1 VTIPAQAAVLGGVLY
16 KMTLRRGRR
25 KKQRIIMN
33 RGLSW
38 RNFDFLLLGAIVLAS
53 AFGTAMIRSAIAGN
67 EVLQPLTL
75 RQVYFALLGV
85 VLIFLVASID
95 YRYWISL
102 YIPIYIV
109 IIVFL
114 LTLTG
119 FGQSAFGAQ
128 RWFQVGV
135 LFLQPTEFAKII
147 AIVILARYFEV
158 VQYNPRNLKWVIGA
172 VLWASGIIV
181 LILLQPNLS
190 NVMVLSVILGIM
202 LWVNG
207 IEIRLVGIV
216 AVAGAVLLISVIAL
230 SVLGVRIPGLQE
242 YQQQRIVNFV
252 VPDPNDTY
260 GNRYNVQ
267 QALIAVG
274 SGGVLGEGYG
284 QGTQTQLRFLKVR
297 HTDFIFAASSEEF
310 GTAGG
315 VLIILTIGVIVW
327 RCIRAAQK
335 ARDVSGSMIA
345 LGMATLIFF
354 QAFVN
359 IGMNLN
365 LLPVS
370 GLPLPFI
377 SYGGSGL
384 TALMLGIG
392 LVESV
397 VMRQKELDF

>member
-1 VTIPAQAAVLGGVLY
+1 
-16 KMTLRRGRR
+16 MT
-25 KKQRIIMN
+25 

-38 RNFDFLLLGAIVLAS
+38 RNFDFLLLGAVVLAS
-53 AFGTAMIRSAIAGN
+53 SFGTVMIRSAVAGN
-67 EVLQPLTL
+67 EVLQPLIA

-85 VLIFLVASID
+85 LLIFLVASVD
-95 YRYWISL
+95 YRYWLAL
-102 YIPIYIV
+102 YRPIYVV
-109 IIVFL
+109 ILAFL

-119 FGQSAFGAQ
+119 FGQTAFGAQ

-147 AIVILARYFEV
+147 AIIVLARYFEA
-158 VQYNPRNLKWVIGA
+158 VQYKARDLRWVLGA
-172 VLWASGIIV
+172 VLWASGIII

-190 NVMVLSVILGIM
+190 NVMVLLVILAVM
-202 LWVNG
+202 LWIGGVSVRYVTIAG
-207 IEIRLVGIV
+207 MIGGAALV
-216 AVAGAVLLISVIAL
+216 AVIAL
-230 SVLGVRIPGLQE
+230 SVLGVRIPFLQE
-242 YQQQRIVNFV
+242 YQQERIVNFV
-252 VPDPNDTY
+252 VPDPGDTY

-274 SGGVLGEGYG
+274 SGGVVGQGYG
-284 QGTQTQLRFLKVR
+284 QGSQTQLRFLKVR

-310 GTAGG
+310 GMAGG
-315 VLIILTIGVIVW
+315 VLIILILGVIVW

-335 ARDVSGSMIA
+335 ARDIAGSMIA
-345 LGMATLIFF
+345 FGVAALIFF
-354 QAFVN
+354 QGTVN

-397 VMRQKELDF
+397 VMRQKELEF

>member
-1 VTIPAQAAVLGGVLY
+1 
-16 KMTLRRGRR
+16 
-25 KKQRIIMN
+25 MN

-53 AFGTAMIRSAIAGN
+53 AFGTVMIRSAVAGN
-67 EVLQPLTL
+67 EVLQPLIL

-85 VLIFLVASID
+85 ALIILVASVD
-95 YRYWISL
+95 YRYWLSL

-109 IIVFL
+109 IIGFL

-119 FGQSAFGAQ
+119 FGQTAFGAQ

-147 AIVILARYFEV
+147 AIIILARYFEA
-158 VQYNPRNLKWVIGA
+158 VQYQPRDLKWVIGA
-172 VLWASGIIV
+172 VLWASGIII

-190 NVMVLSVILGIM
+190 NVMVLSVILAVM
-202 LWVNG
+202 LFVNG
-207 IEIRLVGIV
+207 IELRWILIAGT
-216 AVAGAVLLISVIAL
+216 AGAVLLITVIVL

-274 SGGVLGEGYG
+274 AGGFLGEGYN

-310 GTAGG
+310 GTVGG
-315 VLIILTIGVIVW
+315 GLIIITIAFIVW

-335 ARDVSGSMIA
+335 ARDLAGSMIA
-345 LGMATLIFF
+345 IGMATLIFF
-354 QAFVN
+354 QGFVN

>member
-1 VTIPAQAAVLGGVLY
+1 
-16 KMTLRRGRR
+16 MT
-25 KKQRIIMN
+25 

-38 RNFDFLLLGAIVLAS
+38 RTFDFILLGAIVLAS
-53 AFGTAMIRSAIAGN
+53 SFGTVMIRSAVAGN
-67 EVLQPLTL
+67 EVLQPLIT
-75 RQVYFALLGV
+75 RQVYFAILGV
-85 VLIFLVASID
+85 VLIFLVGSVD
-95 YRYWISL
+95 YRYWLAL
-102 YIPIYIV
+102 YRPIYLV
-109 IIVFL
+109 IMGFL
-114 LTLTG
+114 ITLTG

-128 RWFQVGV
+128 RWFTVGV

-147 AIVILARYFEV
+147 AIIILARYFEV
-158 VQYNPRNLKWVIGA
+158 SQNQPRDLKWAFGA

-181 LILLQPNLS
+181 MILLQPNLS
-190 NVMVLSVILGIM
+190 NVLVLSVILAVM

-207 IEIRLVGIV
+207 VQIKHVLSAAGIGVVVVLTLV
-216 AVAGAVLLISVIAL
+216 AL
-230 SVLGVRIPGLQE
+230 SVLGVRVPFLQA
-242 YQQQRIVNFV
+242 YQQERIVNFV

-274 SGGVLGEGYG
+274 TGGVFGEGYG
-284 QGTQTQLRFLKVR
+284 HGTQTQLRFLKVR

-310 GTAGG
+310 GMVGG
-315 VLIILTIGVIVW
+315 ALIIFTLGIIVW

-335 ARDVSGSMIA
+335 ARDVAGSMIA
-345 LGMATLIFF
+345 LGVATLIFF
-354 QAFVN
+354 QGAVN

-365 LLPVS
+365 ILPVS
-370 GLPLPFI
+370 GLPLPFV

-397 VMRQKELDF
+397 VMRHKQMEF

>member
-1 VTIPAQAAVLGGVLY
+1 
-16 KMTLRRGRR
+16 MT
-25 KKQRIIMN
+25 

-38 RNFDFLLLGAIVLAS
+38 RNFDFLLLGAVVLAS
-53 AFGTAMIRSAIAGN
+53 AFGTVMIRSAVAGN
-67 EVLQPLTL
+67 EVLLPVIP

-85 VLIFLVASID
+85 ALIFFLASID
-95 YRYWISL
+95 YRYWLAL
-102 YIPIYIV
+102 YRPIHLVIV
-109 IIVFL
+109 VFL

-119 FGQSAFGAQ
+119 FGQTAFGAQ

-135 LFLQPTEFAKII
+135 LFLQPTEFAKLVAII
-147 AIVILARYFEV
+147 VLARYFEFT
-158 VQYNPRNLKWVIGA
+158 QDHPRNLRWVFGAIFRAAWIIG
-172 VLWASGIIV
+172 

-190 NVMVLSVILGIM
+190 NVMVLSVILVVM

-207 IEIRLVGIV
+207 IQVRHVFIAAAVG
-216 AVAGAVLLISVIAL
+216 VLALGTVIGL
-230 SVLGVRIPGLQE
+230 SVLGIRIPFLQA
-242 YQQQRIVNFV
+242 YQQERIVNFV

-274 SGGVLGEGYG
+274 SGGVSGQGYG
-284 QGTQTQLRFLKVR
+284 QGSQTQLRFLKVR

-310 GTAGG
+310 GLAGG
-315 VLIILTIGVIVW
+315 ALIILVISVIVW

-335 ARDVSGSMIA
+335 ARDVAGSMLAI
-345 LGMATLIFF
+345 GVATLIFF
-354 QAFVN
+354 QAAVN

-370 GLPLPFI
+370 GLPLPFV

-384 TALMLGIG
+384 TALMIGIG
-392 LVESV
+392 FVQSV
-397 VMRQKELDF
+397 VMRQKELEF